1 MTPRRVLPVGTGP
14 AVSLRGVLLGAF
26 VAGLGLS
33 ITLAETALA
42 LLTLLWLWRLREPA
56 VRAAQPWPLAAPVLS
71 LAAVTVVSALLSGSR
86 WESLA
91 AAKGLLLTAGLYVTA
106 DAVRHRAVAD
116 RLLLGLSAAATVAAV
131 VGILQVGL
139 CPAAGQPTALPRWLT
154 HRCDRAHGFFSIYM
168 TLAGVLSLVLLATLP
183 RLLPPGSAGRRLG
196 VPWLLMLWGLVVTY
210 TRGAWIGFAAG
221 VLTVAASVRRGRWL
235 LVGGL
240 VVLAAGA
247 LVSPYELR
255 HRFLSMADPEEAGVK
270 ERTYM
275 WRSGLAMWRERPILG
290 VGPGGV
296 KRDYSRYALEQAY
309 KKRTGHV
316 HNTPL
321 QILVERGLLG
331 LAAWLWL
338 WIAFYAHALRRLRD
352 LRGQP
357 GPARAIVVGAVAA
370 ITGFLVGGLT
380 EYNFGDSEVVML
392 AWVVT
397 ALAWTGQSSGAEPQK
412 TV

>member
-1 MTPRRVLPVGTGP
+1 MSLP
-14 AVSLRGVLLGAF
+14 GVLLGAF

-33 ITLAETALA
+33 ITLAESALA
-42 LLTLLWLWRLREPA
+42 LLTLLWLWRLRDPA
-56 VRAAQPWPLAAPVLS
+56 VRAAQPWPLAAPVLAF
-71 LAAVTVVSALLSGSR
+71 AAVTVASALLSGHPG
-86 WESLA
+86 ESLA

-106 DAVRHRAVAD
+106 DAVRDRPAAD
-116 RLLLGLSAAATVAAV
+116 RLLLGLTAAATVAAV

-139 CPAAGQPTALPRWLT
+139 CPPAEQPTSLPRWLT

-168 TLAGVLSLVLLATLP
+168 TLAGVLSLVLLGTLP
-183 RLLPPGSAGRRLG
+183 RLPPPGSAWRRLG
-196 VPWLLMLWGLVVTY
+196 APWLLMLWGLAVTY
-210 TRGAWIGFAAG
+210 TRGAWVGFAAG
-221 VLTVAASVRRGRWL
+221 VLTVAASVRRGRWV

-240 VVLAAGA
+240 FVLAAGA

-255 HRFLSMADPEEAGVK
+255 HRFLSMTDPEEAGVR
-270 ERTYM
+270 ERVYM
-275 WRSGLAMWRERPILG
+275 WRSGLTMWRERPILG

-296 KRDYSRYALEQAY
+296 KRDYSRYALEEAS

-338 WIAFYAHALRRLRD
+338 WIAFYAHALRRLRA
-352 LRGQP
+352 LRGEATA
-357 GPARAIVVGAVAA
+357 ARAIVVGAVAA
-370 ITGFLVGGLT
+370 ITGFLIGGLT

-392 AWVVT
+392 AWVVM
-397 ALAWTGQSSGAEPQK
+397 ALPWAAREEPPA
-412 TV
+412 

>member
-1 MTPRRVLPVGTGP
+1 
-14 AVSLRGVLLGAF
+14 VSLRGVLLGAF

-71 LAAVTVVSALLSGSR
+71 LAAVTVVSALLSGSP

-106 DAVRHRAVAD
+106 DAVRERAVAD

-139 CPAAGQPTALPRWLT
+139 CPAAGQATALPRWLT

-168 TLAGVLSLVLLATLP
+168 TLAGVLSLVLLSTLP
-183 RLLPPGSAGRRLG
+183 RLLPPGSAWRRLG

-255 HRFLSMADPEEAGVK
+255 HRFLSMTDPEEAGVK
-270 ERTYM
+270 ERIYM

-321 QILVERGLLG
+321 QILVERGVLG

-338 WIAFYAHALRRLRD
+338 WVAFYAHAVRRLRD

-357 GPARAIVVGAVAA
+357 SPARAVVVGAVAA
-370 ITGFLVGGLT
+370 ITGFLVAGLS

-392 AWVVT
+392 AWVVA
-397 ALAWTGQSSGAEPQK
+397 ALAWAGQSAGAEPQK